1 MKGNTDNP
9 GVDAWDR
16 LEGIPDPL
24 ENPVL
29 AGHGDVLDHLAAH
42 HASGRMHHAWLVT
55 GPRGIGKATMAARFA
70 AHVFRNPDPA
80 TAPAN
85 YLPVG
90 PDDATERRIASGA
103 HPNLL
108 HLRRPWD
115 DQRKRWKS
123 RLSVD
128 EIRRLNHFFATTPG
142 QNTWRIVIVDTTDD
156 LNAPAANALLK
167 NLEEPPLRTLFLVLA
182 HSAKGLLA
190 TIRSRCQKITMRP
203 LADEALF
210 QALDALGVAAHI
222 TDKDRTLIAS
232 LSGGSVRR
240 AIILINSGGVEL
252 HRQFA
257 RLIEGIA
264 RPDWAG
270 IHKLASDLS
279 LARNEDRYRLLLD
292 IVNTHVSQLVRSQGG
307 MNGKE
312 SPAPVSTLARKVEVW
327 EKTRR
332 SAALTDAYNLDRKQV
347 VLNLFQALHDAA

>member
-1 MKGNTDNP
+1 MKGDTNNP
-9 GVDAWDR
+9 SIDAWDR

-29 AGHGDVLDHLAAH
+29 AGHGDVLDHLALH
-42 HASGRMHHAWLVT
+42 YASGRMHHAWLMT

-80 TAPAN
+80 TAPGT
-85 YLPVG
+85 YLSVG
-90 PDDATERRIASGA
+90 PDDVTERRIASGA

-115 DQRKRWKS
+115 DQRKRWKT

-142 QNTWRIVIVDTTDD
+142 QNTSRIVIVDTTDD
-156 LNAPAANALLK
+156 LNTQAANALLK
-167 NLEEPPLRTLFLVLA
+167 NLEEPPPRTLFFVLA

-190 TIRSRCQKITMRP
+190 TIRSRCQKLAMRP

-210 QALDALGVAAHI
+210 QALDALGVATDI
-222 TDKDRTLIAS
+222 TEKDRPLIAS

-240 AIILINSGGVEL
+240 AIILINSGGAEL
-252 HRQFA
+252 HRQFT
-257 RLIEGIA
+257 RLIDGIA
-264 RPDWAG
+264 RPDWDG
-270 IHKLASDLS
+270 IHKLASELS

-292 IVNTHVSQLVRSQGG
+292 IVNTHVSQLVRSRDGVSGNQG
-307 MNGKE
+307 
-312 SPAPVSTLARKVEVW
+312 PAPVSTLARNVEVW

-332 SAALTDAYNLDRKQV
+332 SAALADAYNLDRKQV